1 MIVALPTLSSLLNE
15 NVLEIK
21 FTRRRPKP
29 DKPPTRRMLCT
40 NNQNILLSENGLSIL
55 NYHPAGRTPRYNTT
69 LHNLVV
75 AWDIMQQDYRAISAD
90 NCDVVTTLPADDT
103 FWEYF
108 NTNILPL
115 TEAQKFAFMNS

>member
-1 MIVALPTLSSLLNE
+1 MIVALPTLNTLLNA

-21 FTRRRPKP
+21 FTRRRPRP

-40 NNQNILLSENGLSIL
+40 NNQNILLSENGLGVL
-55 NYHPAGRTPRYNTT
+55 NYYPAGRAPRYNTT

-90 NCDVVTTLPADDT
+90 NCDVVTVLPADDT

-108 NTNILPL
+108 NNNILTL